1 MGHGPPREVAG
12 GRQEEDRDGRGRG
25 GRLLRCPGAL
35 AAAASAL
42 ALLLVPIQAQGG
54 HPLLIA
60 GLFVAAGYTTLTCY
74 DFFALRTIGCRHV
87 PYRIAALAAFTSY
100 SIGHNLGA
108 TVLTGG
114 VVRFRIYST
123 WGLSVIDVAKMAFVT
138 GLTFWLGNAFVLG
151 LGMAYAPDAASAVNQ
166 LPPWL
171 NRTIALTG
179 LAAIVGYMLWLVPR
193 PRLVGYGDWQITLPN
208 AALTF
213 VQIGIGIA
221 DLTIGALAMYALLPG
236 EPAIDFSVLL
246 VTFVLAT
253 LIGFLSHA
261 PGSLGVFDAAMLVGL
276 SQLDKNELLS
286 ARREIQL
293 IFQDS
298 ASALNPYFSVGETIA
313 EPLVIHRWGPEER
326 IRTRVHELLEQVELP
341 ASLLPR
347 HPQELSGGQR
357 QRISIARALLK
368 DSPGKMPH
376 GNGRL

>member
-1 MGHGPPREVAG
+1 MHRPPRLKPSIVTLLLQRDERLRLRIVHWPVELITGMQVLNAVSAITRAVDAKVGWNRIGIAISLLIIAIAFATLFRLLGDVDVGKVVAALQATPPRTVLVAG
-12 GRQEEDRDGRGRG
+12 
-25 GRLLRCPGAL
+25 
-35 AAAASAL
+35 
-42 ALLLVPIQAQGG
+42 I
-54 HPLLIA
+54 
-60 GLFVAAGYTTLTCY
+60 FVAAGYATLTCY
-74 DFFALRTIGCRHV
+74 DFFALRTIGCRQV

-114 VVRFRIYST
+114 VVRFRIYSAWRLT
-123 WGLSVIDVAKMAFVT
+123 VIDVAKMAFVT

-193 PRLVGYGDWQITLPN
+193 PRRVGSGDWQVTLPN

-221 DLTIGALAMYALLPG
+221 DLTIGALAMYTLLPA

-276 SQLDKNELLS
+276 SQLDKNELL
-286 ARREIQL
+286 
-293 IFQDS
+293 
-298 ASALNPYFSVGETIA
+298 
-313 EPLVIHRWGPEER
+313 
-326 IRTRVHELLEQVELP
+326 
-341 ASLLPR
+341 ASLL
-347 HPQELSGGQR
+347 
-357 QRISIARALLK
+357 IF
-368 DSPGKMPH
+368 
-376 GNGRL
+376 